1 MTTKISTTCK
11 QCYKTYEVPIQF
23 IGRTIYC
30 KCGNRF
36 KCQKAAPVKTLSHF
50 SGSLGSSTKKLK
62 ELKTHKRKP
71 GSRTP
76 TSRTKTFQFQ
86 SFRTV
91 LERKYSRHIAG
102 ALLFSI
108 ALVLV
113 QLITKLPEASP
124 DLPDPKPQPPT
135 TSELIDAALKSVVT
149 LTGNTSQGS
158 GFLFQDSQTIV
169 TNLHVVENQKNMTA
183 RFDSGQTVE
192 ISGWSAM
199 APEYDLV
206 ILHLAYPVPRQPLS
220 TTSENIKSGMRIFTI
235 GTPAGLGFTV
245 TDGLVSATRNGHELA
260 KVLGTLGMKKN
271 GKSANS
277 KWVQFTAPISS
288 GNSGG
293 PLMLETGGVVGVNT
307 WVLSRHKESPV
318 VQNINFAIHI
328 DHALE
333 IYKKRS
339 RQPQS
344 FNKLPL

>member
-1 MTTKISTTCK
+1 MLLVKKIPK
-11 QCYKTYEVPIQF
+11 
-23 IGRTIYC
+23 
-30 KCGNRF
+30 
-36 KCQKAAPVKTLSHF
+36 
-50 SGSLGSSTKKLK
+50 
-62 ELKTHKRKP
+62 
-71 GSRTP
+71 
-76 TSRTKTFQFQ
+76 
-86 SFRTV
+86 
-91 LERKYSRHIAG
+91 
-102 ALLFSI
+102 
-108 ALVLV
+108 
-113 QLITKLPEASP
+113 ASP
-124 DLPDPKPQPPT
+124 DRPPPDPPQLT
-135 TSELIDAALKSVVT
+135 TSDLIDSALKSVVT

-192 ISGWSAM
+192 ISGWTAM

-220 TTSENIKSGMRIFTI
+220 TISKNIKSGMRIFAI
-235 GTPAGLGFTV
+235 GAPAGLGFTV
-245 TDGLVSATRNGHELA
+245 TDGLVSATRNGRELA
-260 KVLGTLGMKKN
+260 KVLGALGVTKN

-277 KWVQFTAPISS
+277 KWVQFSAPISS

-307 WVLSRHKESPV
+307 CVLSRDKESTV

-339 RQPQS
+339 HQPQS
-344 FNKLPL
+344 FDKLPL

>member
-1 MTTKISTTCK
+1 MTKISATCK

-23 IGRTIYC
+23 IGKTIFC

-36 KCQKAAPVKTLSHF
+36 RCQKPALVKTLTHS
-50 SGSLGSSTKKLK
+50 SDSLSSSTKSLK
-62 ELKTHKRKP
+62 ELNTHKRNP
-71 GSRTP
+71 RSRTP
-76 TSRTKTFQFQ
+76 TSRTKTIQVH
-86 SFRTV
+86 SLRTV
-91 LERKYSRHIAG
+91 LERKYSRHIAL

-113 QLITKLPEASP
+113 QLITKLPKASP
-124 DLPDPKPQPPT
+124 DLPGPEPQPPT
-135 TSELIDAALKSVVT
+135 TSDLIDSALKSVVT

-183 RFDSGQTVE
+183 RFDSGRTVE
-192 ISGWSAM
+192 VSGWIAI
-199 APEYDLV
+199 APEYDLA

-220 TTSENIKSGMRIFTI
+220 TISEKIKSGMRVFTI
-235 GTPAGLGFTV
+235 GAPRGLGFTV
-245 TDGLVSATRNGHELA
+245 TDGLVSATRNGHEVA
-260 KVLGTLGMKKN
+260 NALGNLGVTKN
-271 GKSANS
+271 EKSANS
-277 KWVQFTAPISS
+277 KWVQFSAPISN

-293 PLMLETGGVVGVNT
+293 PLILETGRVVGVNT
-307 WVLSRHKESPV
+307 LALLRNKQSPV

-328 DHALE
+328 DHVLE

-344 FNKLPL
+344 FDKLPL